1 MPYLIQ
7 NDSIIKLAP
16 FELTIDVN
24 YAGVLTTFT
33 YPAGTVFDSV
43 EDISTGSMSLLG
55 DEWTIPNYVKN
66 SVASITINVKIDD
79 VSVFGALAEE
89 DRIVVGDTTDL
100 TGEIQ
105 LIDNVTLKLIEGIT
119 CVDINDCVN
128 QDLEEFASMSDAIT
142 ALGDGKE
149 FLAALVNL
157 HGWSYRAKL
166 VTPFP

>member
-105 LIDNVTLKLIEGIT
+105 LIDNVTEKRIEGIT
-119 CVDINDCVN
+119 CLDIINCIANLPEYD
-128 QDLEEFASMSDAIT
+128 SMNSAIV
-142 ALGDGKE
+142 ALGPGAMYLYSLENLDGQ
-149 FLAALVNL
+149 
-157 HGWSYRAKL
+157 GYRGL
-166 VTPFP
+166 FVTPLS